1 MKKLLSLLVIIG
13 LTSLISCNNSA
24 KQAEQ
29 EKAQHA
35 LDSIKKIRV
44 MDSIA
49 GVQKVKEDS
58 LNEAIARA
66 KAEAR
71 AAKAAAAKAE
81 KIAEQEKA
89 RRKKAAPDRRKK
101 LQDKKERK
109 VKPGQG
115 RNA

>member
-13 LTSLISCNNSA
+13 MTSLISCNNSA

-35 LDSIKKIRV
+35 LDSIKKVLV

-49 GVQKVKEDS
+49 AVQKVKEDS
-58 LNEAIARA
+58 LNEAITKA

-71 AAKAAAAKAE
+71 AAKADAAKAA
-81 KIAEQEKA
+81 KMAEQEKA
-89 RRKKAAPDRRKK
+89 RRKRTAPDRRKN
-101 LQDKKERK
+101 LQDKKKRQ